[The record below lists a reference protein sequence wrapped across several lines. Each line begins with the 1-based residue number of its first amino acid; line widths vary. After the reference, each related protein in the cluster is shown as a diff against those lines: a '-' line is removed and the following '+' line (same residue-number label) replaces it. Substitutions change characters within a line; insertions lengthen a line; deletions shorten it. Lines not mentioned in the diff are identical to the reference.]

1 MKEKVFKLCKL
12 NIPVILLNNLDSL
25 VVTKYLIIL
34 ELGNQLIPKFWV
46 LWWTWVLKVD
56 PNGDQKCRAF
66 MFKTDFTALQ
76 FKLNFQGKI
85 L

>member
-46 LWWTWVLKVD
+46 LWWTRVLKVD

>member
-46 LWWTWVLKVD
+46 LW
-56 PNGDQKCRAF
+56 
-66 MFKTDFTALQ
+66 
-76 FKLNFQGKI
+76 
-85 L
+85 

>member
-1 MKEKVFKLCKL
+1 MKEKVYKLCKL

-66 MFKTDFTALQ
+66 MFKTDLQ
-76 FKLNFQGKI
+76 HYSLNWNFQGKI